1 MYEAKTPEVLPRQE
15 YLKLPPSE
23 RELYVREILRQTV
36 RCNEEGVTVTRL
48 ANKLPFDARTIEKHL
63 SILVHT
69 NEIYSVKIGNTQ
81 LFLPNS
87 IPLHPAK
94 KNSFETKDR
103 EYIAYMLQNKL
114 GEFVFI
120 QERKKKEFTNEVGGG
135 ILVPLNDFSKF
146 VEFLSTFR
154 NKIKG

>member
-1 MYEAKTPEVLPRQE
+1 VYEVKAPEVLPRQE

-23 RELYVREILRQTV
+23 RELYIREILRQTI
-36 RCNEEGVTVTRL
+36 RCNIEGVTVTLL
-48 ANKLPFDARTIEKHL
+48 ANKLPFGARTIEKHL
-63 SILVHT
+63 SVLVHT

-87 IPLHPAK
+87 IPMHPAK

-103 EYIAYMLQNKL
+103 EYTAYMLQNKL

-120 QERKKKEFTNEVGGG
+120 QEKKKKEFTDEVGGG
-135 ILVPLNDFSKF
+135 ILVPLNDFNKF
-146 VEFLSTFR
+146 VKFLSTFK
-154 NKIKG
+154 NEMKG